1 MGVYCL
7 LGWVL
12 LLIWLVG
19 APRWVG
25 VLRCFVGWVPGL
37 VVSVWVVLWVRLRGL
52 GVSPLVYGCFG
63 CCAGFAVFV
72 ICVGFIAFV
81 SDCCCDWCLIVA
93 IAGGLCLLALRVVI
107 WLRTCV
113 WFCIR
118 IVSGFV

>member
-25 VLRCFVGWVPGL
+25 VLRCFVGWVYEL

-63 CCAGFAVFV
+63 CYAGFAVFV
-72 ICVGFIAFV
+72 ICAGFIAFV
-81 SDCCCDWCLIVA
+81 SD
-93 IAGGLCLLALRVVI
+93 
-107 WLRTCV
+107 
-113 WFCIR
+113 
-118 IVSGFV
+118 